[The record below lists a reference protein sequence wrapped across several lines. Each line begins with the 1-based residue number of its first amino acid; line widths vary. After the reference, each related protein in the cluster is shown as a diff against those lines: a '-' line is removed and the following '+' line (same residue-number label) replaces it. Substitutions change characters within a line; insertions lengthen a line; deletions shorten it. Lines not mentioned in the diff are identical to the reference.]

1 MALRAVGAGLVVY
14 GITGLILIVLG
25 AIVGLEAAGRIER
38 LAQDADNTLAAA
50 ARTTDAAAESFTSI
64 DGSLSEAEVSADGAA
79 ELSREASATLDQ
91 LALAMRISVF
101 GTRPL
106 EPLAD
111 DFATS
116 ALQAAELGDALDSVS
131 GSLGGTRIDVA
142 RIGTEMAVLA
152 DEIRSLRES
161 SAAGGETPPA
171 RAFVAL
177 LLAWLA
183 IPAAGGLIGGLALLA
198 GRQLNGPV

>member
-1 MALRAVGAGLVVY
+1 MARRALGAGLVVY
-14 GITGLILIVLG
+14 GVTGLVLIVLG
-25 AIVGLEAAGRIER
+25 AMVGLETAGYIER
-38 LAQDADNTLAAA
+38 LAQDADDTLAAA
-50 ARTTDAAAESFTSI
+50 ARTTDAAAQSFTGI
-64 DGSLSEAEVSADGAA
+64 DGSLSEAEASAGGAA

-101 GTRPL
+101 GSRPL

-116 ALQAAELGDALDSVS
+116 ADQAAELGDALDSVS

-142 RIGTEMAVLA
+142 RIGTEMTVLA
-152 DEIRSLRES
+152 EEIRSLRQS
-161 SAAGGETPPA
+161 SGTGGQAPPV
-171 RAFVAL
+171 RALVAL

-183 IPAAGGLIGGLALLA
+183 IPAVGGLIGGLALLA
-198 GRQLNGPV
+198 GRPLARSV

>member
-1 MALRAVGAGLVVY
+1 MALRTLGAGLVVY
-14 GITGLILIVLG
+14 GITGLVLIVLG
-25 AIVGLEAAGRIER
+25 AMVGLEAAAHIER
-38 LAQDADNTLAAA
+38 LARDADDTLAAA

-64 DGSLSEAEVSADGAA
+64 DGSLSEAEASADGAA
-79 ELSREASATLDQ
+79 QLSREASTTFDQ

-101 GTRPL
+101 GARPL

-116 ALQAAELGDALDSVS
+116 ADHAAQLGDTLDSVS
-131 GSLGGTRIDVA
+131 GSLGSTRTDVA
-142 RIGTEMAVLA
+142 RIGTEMAILA
-152 DEIRSLRES
+152 NELRSLRES
-161 SAAGGETPPA
+161 SGTAGETPPV

-183 IPAAGGLIGGLALLA
+183 IPAVGGLIGGLALLS
-198 GRQLNGPV
+198 GQRLSRPV